1 EMVKESINN
10 EYNRIRKNIVE
21 SPYSIQDIGIQVA
34 VDSRKD
40 QLDDEGNPQYLSVM
54 EQETV
59 RESIAS
65 ILDSI
70 ITTSISSDVEEE
82 IDTAD
87 KVSIVFEEF
96 QQQPSLEIQ
105 SEPAAIPTWLYIVI
119 GALALLIILLLV
131 LMLRKRKTDEV
142 IVEELTEAEE
152 PVDRNIPDLTEEIDT
167 EEKIKMKQLEAMAK
181 EKPEDFAKLLR
192 TWISED

>member
-1 EMVKESINN
+1 PVDVENMEGLPVSLERITETYTGSDGESYVVGSGVEDVNNYPASENGDGTSEYEMVKESINN

-82 IDTAD
+82 IDTAE

-105 SEPAAIPTWLYIVI
+105 SEPAA
-119 GALALLIILLLV
+119 
-131 LMLRKRKTDEV
+131 
-142 IVEELTEAEE
+142 
-152 PVDRNIPDLTEEIDT
+152 
-167 EEKIKMKQLEAMAK
+167 
-181 EKPEDFAKLLR
+181 
-192 TWISED
+192 